1 MVEQVLAVLASA
13 RPPVASSAV
22 PAPAPAPARVGRART
37 VVTPQVP
44 GEASDDLAAAVEL
57 LRDAQA
63 QLARGDPAA
72 VLATIDAHRDRMIEG
87 PLVRDVLRLERT
99 AGCRAADRVR
109 AERAYAE
116 LVRRG
121 YAEGREAAC
130 AERD

>member
-1 MVEQVLAVLASA
+1 MVEQFLAVLASA

-63 QLARGDPAA
+63 QLARGDPAG

-99 AGCRAADRVR
+99 AACRAADRVR